1 MVIAMTKQIIES
13 ILTPIRAL
21 IMRSRPAYK
30 DYLGEE
36 TVEEKQLLVSGMFGE
51 PIKSSVAFTE
61 GETYLIAIDGVEQ
74 EMAAQD
80 ISLLVLANRT

>member
-1 MVIAMTKQIIES
+1 MTKQIIES

-36 TVEEKQLLVSGMFGE
+36 TVEEKRVLVSGAFNDLIE
-51 PIKSSVAFTE
+51 SSVTFTE
-61 GETYLIAIDGVEQ
+61 GETYLVNLDGVES
-74 EMAAQD
+74 EMTAQD
-80 ISLLVLANRT
+80 VSLLVVLMG

>member
-1 MVIAMTKQIIES
+1 MTKQIIES

-36 TVEEKQLLVSGMFGE
+36 TVEEKRVLVSGAFNDS
-51 PIKSSVAFTE
+51 IKSSVTFTE
-61 GETYLIAIDGVEQ
+61 GETYLVNLDGTES
-74 EMAAQD
+74 EMTAQD
-80 ISLLVLANRT
+80 ISLILIIGGS

>member
-1 MVIAMTKQIIES
+1 MTKQIIES
-13 ILTPIRAL
+13 LLAPIRAM

-36 TVEEKQLLVSGMFGE
+36 TVEETRELMSGTFGKSVE
-51 PIKSSVAFTE
+51 SSVTFTE
-61 GETYLIAIDGVEQ
+61 GETYLVNIDGVEQ

-80 ISLLVLANRT
+80 MSLIYAIAS

>member
-1 MVIAMTKQIIES
+1 MTKQIIES
-13 ILTPIRAL
+13 LLTPIRAM

-36 TVEEKQLLVSGMFGE
+36 TVEETRVLVSGTFGE
-51 PIKSSVAFTE
+51 DIDSSVTFTE
-61 GETYLIAIDGVEQ
+61 GETYLVNVDGVEQ

-80 ISLLVLANRT
+80 VSLLVALKMGR

>member
-1 MVIAMTKQIIES
+1 MTKQIIES

-36 TVEEKQLLVSGMFGE
+36 TVEEKRVLVSGAFGDNTE
-51 PIKSSVAFTE
+51 SSVTFTE
-61 GETYLIAIDGVEQ
+61 GKTYLVNLDGTEQ

-80 ISLLVLANRT
+80 VSLLAILMG

>member
-1 MVIAMTKQIIES
+1 MVDAMTKQIIES

-36 TVEEKQLLVSGMFGE
+36 TVEEKRVLVSGVFGDNTE
-51 PIKSSVAFTE
+51 SSVTFTE
-61 GETYLIAIDGVEQ
+61 GETYLVNLDGVES
-74 EMAAQD
+74 EMTAQD
-80 ISLLVLANRT
+80 VSLLVVLMG